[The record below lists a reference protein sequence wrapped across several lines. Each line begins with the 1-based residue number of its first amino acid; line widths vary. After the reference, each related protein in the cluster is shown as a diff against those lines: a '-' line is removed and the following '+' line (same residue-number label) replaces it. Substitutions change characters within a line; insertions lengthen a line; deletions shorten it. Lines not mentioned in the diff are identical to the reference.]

1 MESSMPRKLRFQP
14 EEWSTFFVTSRC
26 IHSRFLLRPSNHS
39 NQLIIGVIAKGVSKF
54 DIKLHALCV
63 MSNHYHLLLSS
74 KNAQVLAQFMQ
85 FINGNIAREIG
96 RLHGWREKFWSRRYV
111 ATVVLDEHAAEERMQ
126 YILSNSVKER
136 LVRHPRY
143 WPGVHCYRTLVE
155 GTSLQGVWINRTALH
170 LNPHLKEHQVTEHLL
185 LKLVRLPHLA
195 ELSEQKHRELMK
207 SLTTQMLESLDISD
221 KKFLGQKRVL
231 NQNPTDVPSKT
242 SRSPAPLCHTSSE
255 LLRSQFRRQ
264 FNDFVDAYKQAYEKL
279 AKGLFKLEFPKGSI
293 PPTAWAAA

>member
-1 MESSMPRKLRFQP
+1 MPRKLRFQP

-26 IHSRFLLRPSNHS
+26 IHSRFLLRPSQHS

-170 LNPHLKEHQVTEHLL
+170 LNPHLKEHEVTEHLL
-185 LKLVRLPHLA
+185 LKLVRLPNLT
-195 ELSEQKHRELMK
+195 ELSEQKHREFMK
-207 SLTTQMLESLDISD
+207 SLTIQMLESLDVSD

-231 NQNPTDVPSKT
+231 NQNPTDAPSKT

-255 LLRSQFRRQ
+255 VLRSQFRQQ
-264 FNDFVDAYKQAYEKL
+264 FNDFVYAYKQAYEKL
-279 AKGLFKLEFPKGSI
+279 AKGLFKLEFPEGSI
-293 PPTAWAAA
+293 PPTAWATA